1 MMGFGKGNSL
11 QKWQFLVS
19 MLDFWGLHYEKRW
32 GSNLGWWMFHWV
44 LDLDSLFYQR
54 SWSSRSFWRAVI
66 FFRYKDP
73 SVSLNAFLPAPLVL
87 SLELHCS
94 EKRFGVCDFR
104 GNCQDTEPRRSWK
117 KQLATIMFPL
127 IWNWSFSNLAWQ
139 RNKSHVRQSAEST
152 LTCLEGK
159 VDELLKSMANLQQE
173 MTMIKGFLANSR
185 STPPM
190 IASATASKNQH
201 SSCQK
206 ASFVFNRTLL
216 SLLLTWEWRRC
227 CYILGEV

>member
-1 MMGFGKGNSL
+1 M
-11 QKWQFLVS
+11 
-19 MLDFWGLHYEKRW
+19 
-32 GSNLGWWMFHWV
+32 
-44 LDLDSLFYQR
+44 
-54 SWSSRSFWRAVI
+54 I
-66 FFRYKDP
+66 FSRYKDP
-73 SVSLNAFLPAPLVL
+73 SETQRLFASSTGPKFGAALFRKTIWGWIIGGMPGPNPGEA
-87 SLELHCS
+87 
-94 EKRFGVCDFR
+94 EK
-104 GNCQDTEPRRSWK
+104 EK
-117 KQLATIMFPL
+117 IATIMFPL

-139 RNKSHVRQSAEST
+139 RNKNHVRQSAEST